1 MMLKI
6 FNNRWTLWLALCVP
20 AFPLLTDFIQDQRY
34 YPEIMHRSGVI
45 ACQLLVLA
53 LAITP
58 LKIISLKLPG
68 QYSLILST
76 IVGWLMQR
84 RRYLGVASCG
94 YALIHTAFYF
104 RRLEDVES
112 ILAEW
117 SDPELLIGWLALF
130 IFILLAIT
138 SNDFSV
144 RRMKKNWKTVHRWIY
159 PCAILSFA
167 HWLWFDYD
175 YRGIFLL
182 FLPLLL
188 LQAYRIIERPNGQ
201 PVSPGKITRQ

>member
-6 FNNRWTLWLALCVP
+6 LNNRWTLWLALSLP
-20 AFPLLTDFIQDQRY
+20 AIPLLADFIHDQRY

-45 ACQLLVLA
+45 ACQLLVVA

-58 LKIISLKLPG
+58 LRIIGRKFPG
-68 QYSLILST
+68 QFSLLLST
-76 IVGWLMQR
+76 IVNWLMQR
-84 RRYLGVASCG
+84 RRHLGVASCG

-104 RRLEDVES
+104 RRLQDVES
-112 ILAEW
+112 ILSEW
-117 SDPELLIGWLALF
+117 GNPELLVGWLALF
-130 IFILLAIT
+130 ILILLAIT
-138 SNDFSV
+138 SNDISV
-144 RRMKKNWKTVHRWIY
+144 RRMKKRWKSLHRWIY

-182 FLPLLL
+182 FVPLLL
-188 LQAYRIIERPNGQ
+188 LQIYRMIERPVGQ
-201 PVSPGKITRQ
+201 PVSPGKITGQ